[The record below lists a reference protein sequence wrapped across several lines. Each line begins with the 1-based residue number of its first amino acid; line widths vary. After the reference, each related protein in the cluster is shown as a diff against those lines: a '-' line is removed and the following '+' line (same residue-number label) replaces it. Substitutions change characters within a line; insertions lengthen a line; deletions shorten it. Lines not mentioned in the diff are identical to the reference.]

1 MPKKTNK
8 KQTNKRKYE
17 IEKKRKRKKIAIT
30 ALVLFVIV
38 ASTLFG
44 VLYGLRDII
53 FAPNTP
59 NIDGTNNADTIV
71 TDLKSCYIGNKE
83 NYVEDSTSTI
93 TFVIDIDGTTVKK
106 IKGSVGYDNS
116 KENATLVYDFSK
128 LCPELKECKLLHYK
142 CTPVSIKLKN
152 GYFNIRPSY
161 NNNKFPYTLYL
172 DTYTKTYADSSIIET
187 NAYVWL
193 YYFRDSAKYLSRLN
207 SDIEPL
213 NFSSDYTNK
222 SETDFYNLTR
232 AYHFDNKKAILNCH
246 FFVDGKHTST
256 VTGTPVAGFEHFLY
270 EDFETLRI
278 NEKTARTFLPMD
290 FEMLGYGEYRYCA
303 SNIAQ
308 CYYTFKRY
316 ISNNKYE
323 TYYATLYGGVNSNN
337 EPALYLKEIKSNR
350 DTYTPLGTGDIFF
363 FYFT

>member
-1 MPKKTNK
+1 MPKKTTK

-17 IEKKRKRKKIAIT
+17 IEKKRKHKKIAIT

-38 ASTLFG
+38 GTTLFG

-106 IKGSVGYDNS
+106 IKGNVGYDNS

-142 CTPVSIKLKN
+142 NDYLSIKLKN
-152 GYFNIRPSY
+152 GYFNIRPFY
-161 NNNKFPYTLYL
+161 NTNKFPYTLYL
-172 DTYTKTYADSSIIET
+172 NTYTKTYASSSIIRT
-187 NAYVWL
+187 NAVVWL
-193 YYFRDSAKYLSRLN
+193 YYFRDSAKYLSQLN
-207 SDIEPL
+207 KDIEPKYP
-213 NFSSDYTNK
+213 NFNNDYYKGNLDFWGIERAQAYNK
-222 SETDFYNLTR
+222 ELSY
-232 AYHFDNKKAILNCH
+232 LNCH
-246 FFVDGKHTST
+246 FFVNGKHTAT
-256 VTGTPVAGFEHFLY
+256 IKGTPVIGFENNVG
-270 EDFETLRI
+270 ELRI
-278 NEKTARTFLPMD
+278 AEKEARTFLPTD

-316 ISNNKYE
+316 ISNNNYE
-323 TYYATLYGGVNSNN
+323 THYATLYGGLNSNN
-337 EPALYLKEIKSNR
+337 EPALYLKEIEPYRGEYK
-350 DTYTPLGTGDIFF
+350 PLGTGDIFF